1 MKDCELCDEMTL
13 SSSIAFDR
21 GVYHSGRK
29 LSEGEGLL
37 LLGRGG
43 VGTGKDWP
51 RQVRTAGNPST
62 VEWVIRGSEWS
73 S

>member
-1 MKDCELCDEMTL
+1 MKDCELRDEMTL
-13 SSSIAFDR
+13 SSSIAFDH
-21 GVYHSGRK
+21 GIYHSGRK

-37 LLGRGG
+37 LGGGG

-51 RQVRTAGNPST
+51 RQVRTAGNPSA
-62 VEWVIRGSEWS
+62 VEQVIRGSEWS